1 MLAISHKYNIA
12 KLNDEKLIFKN
23 FTLGYLNNLLQKN
36 LIAIESRLV
45 LALCRILDNRII
57 DLVFNH

>member
-1 MLAISHKYNIA
+1 MLAISHKYNIV
-12 KLNDEKLIFKN
+12 KLNDEKFIFKN

>member
-1 MLAISHKYNIA
+1 MLDISHKYNIA

-36 LIAIESRLV
+36 LIASESRLV

>member
-1 MLAISHKYNIA
+1 MLAISHKYNIV
-12 KLNDEKLIFKN
+12 KLNDEKFIFKN

-36 LIAIESRLV
+36 LIAIDSRLV